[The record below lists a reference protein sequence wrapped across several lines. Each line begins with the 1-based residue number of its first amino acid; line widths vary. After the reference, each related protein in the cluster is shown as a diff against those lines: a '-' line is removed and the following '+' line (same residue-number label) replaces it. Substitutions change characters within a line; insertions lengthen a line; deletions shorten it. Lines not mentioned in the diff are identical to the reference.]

1 MATLTISDRMD
12 EIARSKILA
21 KAIVEKDGKFQI
33 VAIFEKSYEYCFAIV
48 FTARSKRSPRK
59 CWKRTGQYHIVSDAR
74 RYDPRGIIKEA
85 GFDLL
90 LDSRYSSWSR
100 KVRYYHRRQYVNTFI
115 RRIAFPFEFG
125 IERIFVPGARYE
137 RANRITS
144 GRKRLGRYG

>member
-59 CWKRTGQYHIVSDAR
+59 CWKRKVINKRPIAADDAKAWR
-74 RYDPRGIIKEA
+74 MIIKKAKGQE
-85 GFDLL
+85 
-90 LDSRYSSWSR
+90 
-100 KVRYYHRRQYVNTFI
+100 
-115 RRIAFPFEFG
+115 
-125 IERIFVPGARYE
+125 
-137 RANRITS
+137 
-144 GRKRLGRYG
+144 